1 MSRRTLYPFPYG
13 SPPPIAPSPNFLVP
27 EPFNTT
33 DQILERF
40 ASVGFSPQEGV
51 ALLSSHSITGADTV
65 DPGMVAGRASLIH
78 RNPKITYP
86 KLVELHSTPFL
97 LRLTVDSKKY
107 SIFDSSSD
115 NVWLAN
121 IFIDVLLKGTLFP
134 GYAIS
139 SFVLIFA
146 HMAIIEMIPDR
157 ESSRQ
162 LSTALCVCNLISR

>member
-1 MSRRTLYPFPYG
+1 MSPTD
-13 SPPPIAPSPNFLVP
+13 SFLVP

-33 DQILERF
+33 DQILECF

-51 ALLSSHSITGADTV
+51 VLLSSHSITGADTV
-65 DPGMVAGRASLIH
+65 DPTI
-78 RNPKITYP
+78 P
-86 KLVELHSTPFL
+86 
-97 LRLTVDSKKY
+97 
-107 SIFDSSSD
+107 SSSD
-115 NVWLAN
+115 NAWLAN

-162 LSTALCVCNLISR
+162 LSTLHLQSDFEVKLFGHFYLRPKYLSP

>member
-1 MSRRTLYPFPYG
+1 MSPTD
-13 SPPPIAPSPNFLVP
+13 SFLVP

-33 DQILERF
+33 DQILECF

-51 ALLSSHSITGADTV
+51 VLLSSHSITGADTV
-65 DPGMVAGRASLIH
+65 DPTI
-78 RNPKITYP
+78 P
-86 KLVELHSTPFL
+86 
-97 LRLTVDSKKY
+97 
-107 SIFDSSSD
+107 SSSD

-146 HMAIIEMIPDR
+146 HTSAR
-157 ESSRQ
+157 SHF
-162 LSTALCVCNLISR
+162 TCALLGTFYLVARFLISKKVKK

>member
-1 MSRRTLYPFPYG
+1 VF
-13 SPPPIAPSPNFLVP
+13 
-27 EPFNTT
+27 
-33 DQILERF
+33 
-40 ASVGFSPQEGV
+40 
-51 ALLSSHSITGADTV
+51 
-65 DPGMVAGRASLIH
+65 
-78 RNPKITYP
+78 
-86 KLVELHSTPFL
+86 
-97 LRLTVDSKKY
+97 DSKNY

-115 NVWLAN
+115 NLWLAN

-162 LSTALCVCNLISR
+162 LSTALSDFEVKPFLDIFIDRP